1 MQNNKYKALVLDS
14 GVFIHGASV
23 ANSAETFYSIEE
35 VMREVRDKQARGLL
49 QRFPFEIVIR
59 QPSPEAIQAIEKFA
73 KATGEFPRLAQTD
86 LLVMA
91 LTYDL
96 QKEIGGLKDINVVP
110 LLDRKRIMDV
120 NDKRIVGVNV
130 SAEPCRLFGTPE
142 GCHYGNEC
150 IFRHP
155 GDFERD
161 EVRERIPTPKVEASE
176 AAASSVS
183 SPLSAGPSAPPK
195 RWNVVKTVP
204 NLFSGDDRFPT
215 LGALPRQEKTAEEEE
230 VKALFSL
237 PAKPAETATE
247 EIAEEKAEADEK
259 AAEVKEEEENEEE
272 SEEHSDDSSEEE
284 HSDNDSEEEH
294 ATPQPSGSRIHT
306 SSTLVSHDTEAD
318 GGEWIDSASLSS
330 FYSNQQT
337 ASAEEPE
344 EDLSHC
350 VACCTGD
357 YSVQNV
363 LLQMNFRVL
372 SYDNKRI
379 TQLRVYTRR
388 CRDCFSVCHDDTK
401 LFCPD
406 CGHPS
411 LARVPVF
418 VMKGGIVRIATAFQ
432 SKSLRGTKYSIGKN
446 ADLLLC
452 EDQLKQ
458 GKWKQRLQ
466 KMKKASREGCLFG
479 DVGAESL
486 GLENSKGRSQ
496 QDLMDQIVIG
506 FGRKN
511 PNAMRGR
518 EKRGK
523 KKAKKAS
530 RY

>member
-1 MQNNKYKALVLDS
+1 M
-14 GVFIHGASV
+14 
-23 ANSAETFYSIEE
+23 
-35 VMREVRDKQARGLL
+35 
-49 QRFPFEIVIR
+49 
-59 QPSPEAIQAIEKFA
+59 
-73 KATGEFPRLAQTD
+73 
-86 LLVMA
+86 
-91 LTYDL
+91 
-96 QKEIGGLKDINVVP
+96 
-110 LLDRKRIMDV
+110 
-120 NDKRIVGVNV
+120 
-130 SAEPCRLFGTPE
+130 FGTPE

-161 EVRERIPTPKVEASE
+161 EVRERIPTPKVEASG

-183 SPLSAGPSAPPK
+183 SPLSAGSSAPAAPPK

-237 PAKPAETATE
+237 PAKLAETATE

-259 AAEVKEEEENEEE
+259 AAEVKEEEENEENP
-272 SEEHSDDSSEEE
+272 EEHSDNDSEE

-388 CRDCFSVCHDDTK
+388 CRDCFSWGCHAELTCSVCHDDTK

-432 SKSLRGTKYSIGKN
+432 SKSLRGTKVGMVRG
-446 ADLLLC
+446 C
-452 EDQLKQ
+452 EH
-458 GKWKQRLQ
+458 
-466 KMKKASREGCLFG
+466 STP
-479 DVGAESL
+479 S
-486 GLENSKGRSQ
+486 GRMPTCCCARTS
-496 QDLMDQIVIG
+496 
-506 FGRKN
+506 
-511 PNAMRGR
+511 
-518 EKRGK
+518 
-523 KKAKKAS
+523 
-530 RY
+530 

>member
-1 MQNNKYKALVLDS
+1 
-14 GVFIHGASV
+14 
-23 ANSAETFYSIEE
+23 
-35 VMREVRDKQARGLL
+35 
-49 QRFPFEIVIR
+49 
-59 QPSPEAIQAIEKFA
+59 
-73 KATGEFPRLAQTD
+73 
-86 LLVMA
+86 
-91 LTYDL
+91 
-96 QKEIGGLKDINVVP
+96 
-110 LLDRKRIMDV
+110 MDV

-161 EVRERIPTPKVEASE
+161 EVHERIPTPKVEASE

-183 SPLSAGPSAPPK
+183 SPLSAGSSAPSAPPK

-215 LGALPRQEKTAEEEE
+215 LGALPHQEKTAEEEE

-237 PAKPAETATE
+237 PAKPAESVAE
-247 EIAEEKAEADEK
+247 ETAEEKAEADEK
-259 AAEVKEEEENEEE
+259 DAEVKEEEENEEE

-388 CRDCFSVCHDDTK
+388 CRDCFSWGCHAELTCSVCHDDTK

-432 SKSLRGTKYSIGKN
+432 SKSLRGTK
-446 ADLLLC
+446 
-452 EDQLKQ
+452 
-458 GKWKQRLQ
+458 
-466 KMKKASREGCLFG
+466 
-479 DVGAESL
+479 VG
-486 GLENSKGRSQ
+486 
-496 QDLMDQIVIG
+496 V
-506 FGRKN
+506 
-511 PNAMRGR
+511 MRGCECSTPSGR
-518 EKRGK
+518 TPTCCC
-523 KKAKKAS
+523 AKTS
-530 RY
+530 